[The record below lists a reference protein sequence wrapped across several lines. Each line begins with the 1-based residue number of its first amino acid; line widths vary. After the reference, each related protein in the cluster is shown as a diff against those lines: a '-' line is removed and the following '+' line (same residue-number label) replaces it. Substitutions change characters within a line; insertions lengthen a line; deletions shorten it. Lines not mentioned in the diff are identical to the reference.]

1 FQGSPYIEQTAKRKR
16 DMTNEEPVPS
26 TSSVLSA
33 AEKNVKIEPVL
44 VSKKR
49 KGLDIDA
56 LWRKKFKDA
65 ENHKSPDSTASTSEA
80 QQEAIT
86 SANSSSSGVSSSS
99 PGTSS
104 VPKSEP
110 ESPGKIILEIKKAVA
125 EKLEKKAEMAKAMVA
140 ASSKPHPKINNNHTT
155 PARSS
160 AVPLKGMKKQVTAE
174 VSKPTPPPAPPQKQ
188 PSPIGRTTRS
198 ARKKTE
204 AERKSMNDLEDVK
217 PNIKLLKKELP
228 AFECSD
234 IADGSVREEMEVM
247 QRTDEDSNGNDYD
260 YGQMDYDQNAVT
272 PNGTY
277 GIYGA
282 DSAYGQYYA
291 YTTNNM
297 QASPQ
302 ETGSQYLVQAPQ
314 SPISNEDQETTILQ
328 NNQRASP
335 ATVNWLFDN
344 YEIAEGSSLPRCQLY
359 DHYRKHCEEHRMDPV
374 NAASFGKLIRSV
386 FQNLKTRRL
395 GTRGNSKYHYYGIRM
410 KENSVLH
417 SLPIQSQQSQIHQQV
432 YTPPMQQ
439 IPQRDAYADT
449 VNQVAAQKYIGA
461 EMIPRKRSHKE
472 RSSSSPSDRDSNS
485 PAELPTQQV
494 FLNQNTTA
502 ARVIPSQNP
511 TVANAPTAPYSF
523 TEEDKASMGT
533 KGFEV
538 PNFTQLHA
546 TLADI
551 KFKNLNMEPGYLD
564 LFVGD
569 YTTMCMDTLELVKS
583 VQFGSLE
590 DTWKNFWSGSDNV
603 DHEKLLQLCTLEQVQ
618 NWIVECDLVLYQTI
632 VDCLIPHV
640 LLSELSAGMTQ
651 SCRTFG
657 KNIDHYLR
665 KAMSSGKVCDSL
677 IKKKLQA
684 LKYMQQGL
692 KRYTSLNHLAHAA
705 RGVLMKPEQCLQM
718 AQDYAKVDIEAVH
731 QQAGWICGCDGALVR
746 SINLAFQANLH
757 GASPM
762 ERWAEWLESIV
773 DQVLAKYQDHPAKDV
788 ENVGK
793 QFLLNWSFYTSM
805 IIRDLTLRSAMSFGS
820 FTLIRLLAD
829 DYMYYLI
836 ESKIAKASNQQL
848 ITVIRQDKEWPFPK
862 TQTSQEYIVPS
873 KNDGKTNGVTP

>member
-1 FQGSPYIEQTAKRKR
+1 MI
-16 DMTNEEPVPS
+16 
-26 TSSVLSA
+26 
-33 AEKNVKIEPVL
+33 
-44 VSKKR
+44 
-49 KGLDIDA
+49 
-56 LWRKKFKDA
+56 
-65 ENHKSPDSTASTSEA
+65 
-80 QQEAIT
+80 
-86 SANSSSSGVSSSS
+86 
-99 PGTSS
+99 
-104 VPKSEP
+104 
-110 ESPGKIILEIKKAVA
+110 
-125 EKLEKKAEMAKAMVA
+125 
-140 ASSKPHPKINNNHTT
+140 
-155 PARSS
+155 
-160 AVPLKGMKKQVTAE
+160 
-174 VSKPTPPPAPPQKQ
+174 
-188 PSPIGRTTRS
+188 
-198 ARKKTE
+198 
-204 AERKSMNDLEDVK
+204 
-217 PNIKLLKKELP
+217 
-228 AFECSD
+228 AFNMLAYS
-234 IADGSVREEMEVM
+234 
-247 QRTDEDSNGNDYD
+247 
-260 YGQMDYDQNAVT
+260 AVT

-485 PAELPTQQV
+485 PSELPNQQV

-502 ARVIPSQNP
+502 ARVIPTQNP

-538 PNFTQLHA
+538 PKFTQLHA

-564 LFVGD
+564 MFVGD
-569 YTTMCMDTLELVKS
+569 YTAMCMDTLELVKS